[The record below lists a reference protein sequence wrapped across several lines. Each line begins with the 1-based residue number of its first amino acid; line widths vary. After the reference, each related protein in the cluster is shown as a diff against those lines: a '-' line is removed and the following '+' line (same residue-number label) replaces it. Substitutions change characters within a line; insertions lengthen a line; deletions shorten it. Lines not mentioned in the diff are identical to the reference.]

1 MRKKVKNKND
11 SSESTFLLNLIKIF
25 AVALVVALILKFL
38 PLGNLEIKRTGKI
51 RIGTQI
57 LTVEYVSGSV
67 QTSKGLS
74 GRKELPKDRGM
85 FFTFPIDGNYGF
97 WMKGMLFPIDII
109 FIGSDYKI
117 VDILYNA
124 PPCESGE
131 CPSFSPPN
139 KFRYVL
145 EVNSGWSKENE
156 LKIGGQFEIIK

>member
-1 MRKKVKNKND
+1 MVKKNKD
-11 SSESTFLLNLIKIF
+11 LESTFLLKLIKIF
-25 AVALVVALILKFL
+25 AMALVVAIILKFL
-38 PLGNLEIKRTGKI
+38 PLGDLEVKHTGKI
-51 RIGTQI
+51 RVGTQV
-57 LTVEYVSGSV
+57 LAVEYVSGSV
-67 QTSKGLS
+67 RVSKGLS

-85 FFTFPIDGNYGF
+85 FFTFPTDGNYSF

-124 PPCESGE
+124 PVCEGGE

-156 LKIGGQFEIIK
+156 LKIGDQFEIIK